1 MFIWNASI
9 IGPDESP
16 WEGGIYALRIT
27 FPDQYVTRRRRME
40 EGGGGAVGGEG
51 VCVCVCVCVRD
62 A

>member
-27 FPDQYVTRRRRME
+27 FPDQYVTSRRR
-40 EGGGGAVGGEG
+40 VGERA
-51 VCVCVCVCVRD
+51 CVCVCCVMRSGTCE
-62 A
+62 AGEG